1 MALKDINLRGGPSQ
15 VLAQIQSLFKEL
27 ALFHRKLT
35 LSHQGRTYLA
45 SCDDHSFTVYRLID
59 RCHLPPGQPGW
70 PVCLVTPE
78 TIIDETSP
86 PHLEQDDFSSGLTL
100 ADWLH
105 LIEKEFGK

>member
-1 MALKDINLRGGPSQ
+1 MKRTNIKRR
-15 VLAQIQSLFKEL
+15 F
-27 ALFHRKLT
+27 FTTRRT
-35 LSHQGRTYLA
+35 LCLLSTYLA

-70 PVCLVTPE
+70 PVCLVTQE